1 MRRREAT
8 KRRMQSTSKLLL
20 LGVLLASALGGV
32 RVAPA
37 LEVGEEAPDF
47 MLPSTLGEEISLHQ
61 FREKQPVLIEFYGG
75 DVPVCRANLATRK
88 TDYRQF
94 QALNIQVLGISVNN
108 PFAQK
113 LLSDSLQLP
122 YPLLSDI
129 DLKVA
134 KAYGAVYGSTGAK
147 VESPNFVGQG
157 AGRAFFLVDKHGVV
171 RGKWI
176 GEDSSVFPSE
186 MLLKGAQQMA
196 EKP

>member
-1 MRRREAT
+1 M
-8 KRRMQSTSKLLL
+8 LLA
-20 LGVLLASALGGV
+20 GVLVGTHVAS
-32 RVAPA
+32 A

-47 MLPSTLGEEISLHQ
+47 TLPSTLGEEISLRQ
-61 FREKQPVLIEFYGG
+61 FRGKQLVLIEFYGG
-75 DVPVCRANLATRK
+75 DVPVCRANLMARK

-113 LLSDSLQLP
+113 LQADSLQLP
-122 YPLLSDI
+122 YPLLSDM

-157 AGRAFFLVDKHGVV
+157 AGRVFFLVDKGGVV

-176 GEDSSVFPSE
+176 GEDSAVFPSE
-186 MLLKGAQQMA
+186 VLLQSAQQVA